1 LTNPNDVKLRAGAAV
16 TENVKLYKWEEVGA
30 KDVVVTDS
38 GVGVEVPLVD
48 KVILVIDAGSGAD
61 ALVKIVLKSFTVTDS
76 GSASEAITYTRKL
89 VQIKE
94 LLSELDLFLI
104 PYQEIRN
111 LSSELK
117 LFNVTVE
124 EEILGS
130 GAPAKMVSASA
141 NNVDVLNTTGEAY
154 VKDIPTLTPRLGS
167 SQKTPK
173 GYIQGHRSRIVTI
186 YVLGRNTAFDEYLD
200 EDGDSKPIHELR
212 LNCLDKDG
220 NPTNYYIYHATP
232 ISADV
237 ALVDREDVIYAYRFS
252 VGGVYEKP
260 HIGLV
265 KLTAKPI
272 AVPLSIIFTHPEV
285 HQPSSFYEEF
295 WSPQIEI
302 IQPLSELETGMGV
315 TDEANQLETVL
326 EVTTEE

>member
-16 TENVKLYKWEEVGA
+16 AENVKLYKWEEVGA

-48 KVILVIDAGSGAD
+48 KLILVIDAGSGAE
-61 ALVKIVLKSFTVTDS
+61 AVLKIVLESFTVTDS
-76 GSASEAITYTRKL
+76 GSASEAITLARKL
-89 VQIKE
+89 VQAKE

-104 PYQEIRN
+104 PYKVIRS

-130 GAPAKMVSASA
+130 GIPAKMVSASA
-141 NNVDVLNTTGEAY
+141 DNVDVLNTTGEAY

-173 GYIQGHRSRIVTI
+173 GYLQGHRSRIVSI
-186 YVLGRNTAFDEYLD
+186 YVLGRNTTFDEHLD
-200 EDGDSKPIHELR
+200 EDGDSKPIYELR

-220 NPTNYYIYHATP
+220 NPTTYYIYDAVP
-232 ISADV
+232 YAAD
-237 ALVDREDVIYAYRFS
+237 ALMGENGGVFAYRF
-252 VGGVYEKP
+252 VAARIYEKP
-260 HIGLV
+260 HVGLV

-272 AVPLSIIFTHPEV
+272 AVPLSIVFTHPEV
-285 HQPSSFYEEF
+285 HQLSSFYEEF

-302 IQPLSELETGMGV
+302 IQPSSELETSVGV
-315 TDEANQLETVL
+315 TDEVNQLETVL
-326 EVTTEE
+326 EVTMEE